1 MLSIL
6 GFIIIIVAAIH
17 IYRTAKQY
25 ERNAIGWTLI
35 TLGVGFGIQLIL
47 PLFIGIIIGIILIV
61 NGSSIKEMQGAL
73 NVPAFIIGIVCLV
86 LSIAAVLLILRYVSK
101 IPHEPHF
108 TLPPSPPE
116 TFN

>member
-17 IYRTAKQY
+17 VYRTAKQY
-25 ERNAIGWTLI
+25 DRNAIGWTLI
-35 TLGVGFGIQLIL
+35 TIGVGFGIQLIL
-47 PLFIGIIIGIILIV
+47 PLFLGIIIGIVMIAS
-61 NGSSIKEMQGAL
+61 GSSIEEMQGSL
-73 NVPAFIIGIVCLV
+73 NVPAFIIGLICLA

-101 IPHEPHF
+101 IPDEPPF
-108 TLPPSPPE
+108 TPPPSPPE